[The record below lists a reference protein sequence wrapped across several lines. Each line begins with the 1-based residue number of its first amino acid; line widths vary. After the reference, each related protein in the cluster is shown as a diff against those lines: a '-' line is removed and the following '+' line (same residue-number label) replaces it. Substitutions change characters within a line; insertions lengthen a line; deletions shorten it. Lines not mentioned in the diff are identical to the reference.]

1 MHNQGKQLNTT
12 IAIAP
17 LSTNLSRTF
26 HSQTHKRQT
35 SLIVYP
41 CMLLLTFCFGNQT
54 LIFCLG
60 SMLATAGG
68 ERSWAWGTRRTPAPA
83 PPPDPACSARTCR
96 SPSRPC
102 RTRRRHCRCRSA
114 SGIATAAAILHS
126 GHHHHQSFPLRHL
139 QHNNNLRDFEQK

>member
-26 HSQTHKRQT
+26 HSQTHRRQT

-68 ERSWAWGTRRTPAPA
+68 DRSWAWGTRRTPAPA
-83 PPPDPACSARTCR
+83 PPPDPACTARTCR

-102 RTRRRHCRCRSA
+102 RTRRRHCRCR
-114 SGIATAAAILHS
+114 HP
-126 GHHHHQSFPLRHL
+126 PLRPPPPPQFPPSPPSTQ
-139 QHNNNLRDFEQK
+139 QHERFRAKVKSSGEDEEKK